1 VPDPVRPPLGPTA
14 AAALVFGASGAV
26 LVVELASLRLLAP
39 YLGLTLETNT
49 LVIGLALT
57 AIAAGAWLGGRA
69 ADHVPPRRTLGPL
82 LAVAGVAVALMPSAM
97 RSAAA
102 LGDGGLLVPVATL
115 VIVVPAALL
124 SAVTPMVTKLR
135 LTSLDETGSV
145 VGRLSGIGTVGA
157 IAGTVLTGFV
167 LISLV
172 PVSAILV
179 GLGALLVVASLVVD
193 LRIRGW
199 RGATAPLGLVA
210 VAGLGATAAPGG
222 CDAETQYHCAVVAS
236 DPERP
241 TGRVLVLDGLRHSYV
256 DTQDPTHLEFEYVRA
271 MAAYID
277 AAYPS
282 GEPLR
287 AHHLGGG
294 GLTLPRYLAEVR
306 PGTRSVV
313 SEIDAGVVE
322 VDTEQLGLE
331 TGEGLEVRVED
342 GRIGLRSVEDDSQD
356 LVVGDA
362 FGGVSIPFHLT
373 TTEALGEVRRVL
385 TPDGRYVANLIDHG
399 PLEFARAELAT
410 LRTVFDHVALAARP
424 GTLAGRDGGNLVAV
438 AGDAPLDVAAWS
450 AALAER
456 GTGWEVLSGE
466 ALDGWVGDA
475 SVLRDDFAPVDQ
487 LLTPY
492 G

>member
-1 VPDPVRPPLGPTA
+1 
-14 AAALVFGASGAV
+14 
-26 LVVELASLRLLAP
+26 
-39 YLGLTLETNT
+39 
-49 LVIGLALT
+49 
-57 AIAAGAWLGGRA
+57 
-69 ADHVPPRRTLGPL
+69 
-82 LAVAGVAVALMPSAM
+82 
-97 RSAAA
+97 
-102 LGDGGLLVPVATL
+102 
-115 VIVVPAALL
+115 
-124 SAVTPMVTKLR
+124 MVTKLR
-135 LTSLDETGSV
+135 LTTLEETGTV

-179 GLGALLVVASLVVD
+179 GLGVLLVAASLAVD

-199 RGATAPLGLVA
+199 RGAGAPLGLVV
-210 VAGLGATAAPGG
+210 VAGLGAAAAPGG
-222 CDAETQYHCAVVAS
+222 CDAETQYHCAVVAA

-256 DTQDPTHLEFEYVRA
+256 DTTDPTHLEFEYVQA
-271 MAAYID
+271 MAAYAD
-277 AAYPS
+277 TAYPA

-313 SEIDAGVVE
+313 SEIDPGVVE

-331 TGEGLEVRVED
+331 KGEDLEVRVED
-342 GRIGLRSVEDDSQD
+342 GRIGLRSLEDGRQD
-356 LVVGDA
+356 LVIGDA

-373 TTEALGEVRRVL
+373 TEEALAEVRRVL
-385 TPDGRYVANLIDHG
+385 APEGRYVANLIDHG
-399 PLEFARAELAT
+399 PLAFARAELAT
-410 LRTVFDHVALAARP
+410 LRQVFDHVALAARP
-424 GTLAGRDGGNLVAV
+424 DTLAGRDGGNLVAV
-438 AGDAPLDVAAWS
+438 ASDAPIDVDAWS
-450 AALAER
+450 AALAAR
-456 GTGWEVLSGE
+456 GTGWRAVGGSVLDDWIGE
-466 ALDGWVGDA
+466 AP
-475 SVLRDDFAPVDQ
+475 VLRDDYAPVDQ